1 MYAFTVNRVGCAS
14 AGEYLMALPQ
24 QLEVLMGDEAA
35 AAAAGGSGQ
44 EAAALQA
51 EAAEGD
57 ELAAE
62 WLDRVSATLGVDVA
76 LVALWCSSMREMLS
90 SLQSGLT
97 G

>member
-1 MYAFTVNRVGCAS
+1 
-14 AGEYLMALPQ
+14 MALPQ
-24 QLEVLMGDEAA
+24 QLEVLMGDE

-62 WLDRVSATLGVDVA
+62 WLDRVSYDIWL
-76 LVALWCSSMREMLS
+76 
-90 SLQSGLT
+90 
-97 G
+97 